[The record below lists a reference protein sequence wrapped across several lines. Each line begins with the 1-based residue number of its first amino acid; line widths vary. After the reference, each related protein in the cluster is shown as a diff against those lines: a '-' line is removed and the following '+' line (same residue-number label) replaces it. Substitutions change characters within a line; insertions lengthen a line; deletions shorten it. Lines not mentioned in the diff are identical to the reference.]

1 MMYLTSSLYSVI
13 AFNLKPGL
21 SLVHVMT
28 VLSLIYEARTTKT
41 IQLQIGEQVSDKYH
55 LRCRST
61 AHA

>member
-1 MMYLTSSLYSVI
+1 MSLTSSLYSVI

-28 VLSLIYEARTTKT
+28 VLSLICEARTT
-41 IQLQIGEQVSDKYH
+41 IAIELQGREQFSDRYH